1 VVTVTLLKEPIEVAA
16 YLDSA
21 GIIKPSSFKRLN
33 QDGSSALFT
42 VQRSIRRDK
51 EKLGEGTYLYTFTC
65 EVVVYERTVLC
76 DLKYNVQTKEWVLF
90 RM

>member
-1 VVTVTLLKEPIEVAA
+1 MTLINKPIEVAA

-21 GIIKPSSFKRLN
+21 GIIKPLRFKNLN
-33 QDGSSALFT
+33 EDGSKTLFQI
-42 VQRSIRRDK
+42 QRSIRRDK
-51 EKLGEGTYLYTFTC
+51 EKIGENSYMYTFTC
-65 EVVVYERTVLC
+65 EVLVDGKTVLC

>member
-1 VVTVTLLKEPIEVAA
+1 MTLINKPIEVTA

-21 GIIKPSSFKRLN
+21 GIIKPQRFNTKN
-33 QDGSSALFT
+33 EDGSKTLFQI
-42 VQRSIRRDK
+42 QRSIRRDK
-51 EKLGEGTYLYTFTC
+51 EKIGENSYMYTFTC
-65 EVVVYERTVLC
+65 EVLVDGKTVLC

>member
-1 VVTVTLLKEPIEVAA
+1 MTLLNKPIEVTA

-21 GIIKPSSFKRLN
+21 GIIKPQKFKAIN
-33 QDGSSALFT
+33 EDGSKTLFQI
-42 VQRSIRRDK
+42 QRSIRRDK
-51 EKLGEGTYLYTFTC
+51 EKIGENSYMYTFTC
-65 EVVVYERTVLC
+65 EVLVDGKTVLC

>member
-1 VVTVTLLKEPIEVAA
+1 MTLLNKPIEVAA

-21 GIIKPSSFKRLN
+21 GIIKPVRFKN
-33 QDGSSALFT
+33 VNEDGSTTLFRI
-42 VQRSIRRDK
+42 QRSIRRDK
-51 EKLGEGTYLYTFTC
+51 EKLGEGTYIYTFTC
-65 EVVVYERTVLC
+65 EVIVDEKTVLC